1 VALVGDIIMDLRR
14 RAPDVPQTLPA
25 PTGLTL
31 TAVTNGLGQ
40 FAGIQVFVVATALN
54 QWGETLATAESNVT
68 PSAGN
73 NAVQVTATPPIG
85 ATTLKYYIGLAAGA
99 ETVFFTTPASSPMI
113 TILSLSLTTALGHST
128 PAAPPLR
135 GTAFLPDTDGGFVG
149 AYSAYS
155 FLQRAMDEM
164 IRLGDGITDLTGV
177 QAIAGQAMYSLGSTA
192 APFFNFTN
200 VWFDGY
206 PMDIVQRRLI
216 FKRNVVTGFSGLA
229 AFHSDTIQP
238 VMELWPQPNRTGG
251 TTTISSQVA
260 ITDSTINVASTTGF
274 LSLGQAMIDNE
285 IVSYSVASTTQLQGC
300 TRGLGGTTAVAHSI
314 SAPVTEL
321 NIQLSGKRLASSYS
335 VGQSLS
341 PFNVPPG
348 WETALVLHML
358 SQYRSAEQDDELAQ
372 KLMSDFVAL
381 TDKLTKGSLRA
392 TKPRQIQIGG
402 AANGAETY
410 NNNGSGFGWLIQ

>member
-1 VALVGDIIMDLRR
+1 MALVGDIIMDLRR
-14 RAPDVPQTLPA
+14 RAPDVPQTLPP

-40 FAGIQVFVVATALN
+40 LAGVQVFVVATALN

-68 PSAGN
+68 PSGGH
-73 NAVQVTATPPIG
+73 NAVTISATPPIG
-85 ATTLKYYIGLAAGA
+85 ATTLKYYIGLVTGV
-99 ETVFFTTPASSPMI
+99 ETVSFATPTSSPSLI
-113 TILSLSLTTALGHST
+113 ILSLNTTTNLTPVVPG
-128 PAAPPLR
+128 APPLR
-135 GTAFLPDTDGGFVG
+135 ATAFLPDTDGGFLG

-177 QAIAGQAMYSLGSTA
+177 QAIAGQAMYALGSSA

-251 TTTISSQVA
+251 TTTVSSPVGV
-260 ITDSTINVASTTGF
+260 TDSTINVTSTTGF
-274 LSLGQAMIDNE
+274 LSLGQAKIDSE

-300 TRGLGGTTAVAHSI
+300 TRGLGGTIAVAHANT
-314 SAPVTEL
+314 APVTEL

-341 PFNVPPG
+341 PFNIPPG

-372 KLMSDFVAL
+372 KLMGDFVGL

-410 NNNGSGFGWLIQ
+410 NTAGNGFGWLIQ